1 MVLSGL
7 ECNVCST
14 LDEAGDLVRYCAW
27 EWVAGL
33 LEDCCA
39 FRCLLQSPWQQA
51 TTEISLGIWHC
62 SKLQKYISGWLAC
75 FSPLQL
81 FLLPRL
87 ESITF
92 QKSNS
97 SNLTFIHKAEKR
109 EVVTVFIWS
118 VWESRT
124 LTDFTCWLW
133 QYLSNFKPGTYDSAF
148 SIVGAQ

>member
-14 LDEAGDLVRYCAW
+14 LDDAGDLVRYCAW
-27 EWVAGL
+27 EWQ
-33 LEDCCA
+33 A
-39 FRCLLQSPWQQA
+39 FWRTVVPFDHLLQSPWQQA
-51 TTEISLGIWHC
+51 TIEISLGIWHC

-124 LTDFTCWLW
+124 LADFTCWLW
-133 QYLSNFKPGTYDSAF
+133 QYLSNFKPGTYDSACP
-148 SIVGAQ
+148 IVDAQ